1 MGSVPSRF
9 SAKKTN
15 LFHSASRISF
25 GWIPLQHMSRG
36 DGTDRVARRDG
47 CPFEPGSTCGIPS
60 HASASRIDGR
70 AYVRFHASRLHRRR
84 DGMAHPPY
92 SMFQRPFR
100 RILPFLAWS
109 PRCISIVL
117 RVMWMVSSPSNG
129 PFFAISHRGNA
140 PPPPSLPRTDTAA
153 DAVRCR
159 TPIRP
164 PLPVEDPLSVCNVS
178 SACMSPMRGGSDLG
192 RVWRRDACW
201 TTATRH
207 DVASVAFGAH
217 TSTCTCCTRRWTSKL
232 PIHGVKGAGGTEG
245 IDVGH
250 AAVAN
255 HGNHGGSR

>member
-140 PPPPSLPRTDTAA
+140 PPLPPFPVRTLRRTPY
-153 DAVRCR
+153 DAVPLFDLLSPSRIPCRFATFPLRACLRCAVDR
-159 TPIRP
+159 TWDECGGVMRAGP
-164 PLPVEDPLSVCNVS
+164 PRH
-178 SACMSPMRGGSDLG
+178 A
-192 RVWRRDACW
+192 
-201 TTATRH
+201 TTLQ
-207 DVASVAFGAH
+207 VLLLAH
-217 TSTCTCCTRRWTSKL
+217 TRPRARAAR
-232 PIHGVKGAGGTEG
+232 AGGRPSFPSTG
-245 IDVGH
+245 
-250 AAVAN
+250 
-255 HGNHGGSR
+255 